1 MSISAHAVVD
11 PEAELG
17 PDVTI
22 GPFTIVHAG
31 VRLGARTT
39 VGSHCVLGHPGPAGE
54 DAPLVV
60 GPSSTIRSHSILYA
74 GSTFGSRLE
83 TGHAVVLREG
93 LTVGENLRVGTL
105 GDLQGDTPI
114 GDYVRMHS
122 NVFVPK
128 FCRIGSFAW
137 LFPHVVLT
145 NDPHPPSELQIG
157 SIVEDFAV
165 LAARSVVLPGVRV
178 GEGAVVA
185 AGSVVTRDV
194 APGDLVV
201 GAPAKRARS
210 AADVRLRGEA
220 GHPAYPWR
228 RHFSRGYPQA
238 VLDEWA
244 GERGA
249 EETVRG

>member
-1 MSISAHAVVD
+1 MSISAHAAVD
-11 PEAELG
+11 PDAELG

-22 GPFTIVHAG
+22 GPFTVVHAG

-39 VGSHCVLGHPGPAGE
+39 VGSHCVLGHPGPAGD
-54 DAPLVV
+54 DAPLVI
-60 GPSSTIRSHSILYA
+60 GPFSTIRSHSVLYA

-128 FCRIGSFAW
+128 FCEIGSFVW

-145 NDPHPPSELQIG
+145 NDPHPPSEVQIG
-157 SIVEDFAV
+157 SIVEPFAV
-165 LAARSVVLPGVRV
+165 IAAGSVVLPGVRV

-194 APGDLVV
+194 PPGDLVV
-201 GAPAKRARS
+201 GAPAKHARS
-210 AADVRLRGEA
+210 AAQVMLRGEPD
-220 GHPAYPWR
+220 HPAYPWR
-228 RHFSRGYPQA
+228 RHFSRGYPQT

-244 GERGA
+244 GERGG
-249 EETVRG
+249 ETVHG